1 MPTVW
6 SDLEHVSR
14 CTRRSFSSCQA
25 SCVRRHKHATA
36 NTDDAFPASHAS
48 AHETTQP
55 AMRRLIRSAES
66 AERARR
72 PGRSCLEWLKMAT
85 WQAERNGQALVRYT
99 DCHRKAFKPLP
110 DNSPLGQIVADRAI
124 RLVVAAFSGSG
135 CYRNR
140 LLAGKRTAFAVPPAA
155 LPGMMNA
162 EEFVQFAPKS
172 DIAPECRRGPSTEP
186 NWPDDATRRLPP
198 GGMPQKYTF
207 KYLLSEGVFR
217 LSS

>member
-1 MPTVW
+1 MRAVDT
-6 SDLEHVSR
+6 ERRISR
-14 CTRRSFSSCQA
+14 EGLGGRR
-25 SCVRRHKHATA
+25 
-36 NTDDAFPASHAS
+36 
-48 AHETTQP
+48 
-55 AMRRLIRSAES
+55 
-66 AERARR
+66 
-72 PGRSCLEWLKMAT
+72 RSCLEWLKMAT

-162 EEFVQFAPKS
+162 EEFVQFAPQERHCAQNAGE
-172 DIAPECRRGPSTEP
+172 APAQNRIGQTTQHGDS
-186 NWPDDATRRLPP
+186 P

>member
-1 MPTVW
+1 MRAVDT
-6 SDLEHVSR
+6 ERRISR
-14 CTRRSFSSCQA
+14 EGLGGRR
-25 SCVRRHKHATA
+25 
-36 NTDDAFPASHAS
+36 
-48 AHETTQP
+48 
-55 AMRRLIRSAES
+55 
-66 AERARR
+66 
-72 PGRSCLEWLKMAT
+72 RSCLEWLKMAT

-162 EEFVQFAPKS
+162 EEFVQFAPQERHC
-172 DIAPECRRGPSTEP
+172 ARMPARPQHRTELARRRNTE
-186 NWPDDATRRLPP
+186 TPP